1 MGWKSTSI
9 SGVGYDKD
17 SLKSSQCHLCRAVL
31 SNKNALR
38 YHLNYVHGIHNHGNH
53 RLIESYHAS
62 ITEQSSSPS
71 GNTSSVV
78 YSNKT
83 QNNKQSVDTSNELTS
98 KQSPVIKSEEK

>member
-53 RLIESYHAS
+53 KLIESYHVS
-62 ITEQSSSPS
+62 ITEQSSSSS
-71 GNTSSVV
+71 GHNSSVA

-83 QNNKQSVDTSNELTS
+83 QNNKQSAYISNELTS
-98 KQSPVIKSEEK
+98 KQNPVIKSEEK

>member
-9 SGVGYDKD
+9 SGVGYDKN

-53 RLIESYHAS
+53 RLIENYHIS
-62 ITEQSSSPS
+62 ITEPPSSTSE
-71 GNTSSVV
+71 NASSVV